1 MRLIVRD
8 PLWPRRSIPCALGAP
23 GSLRAVDRRI
33 GQSDCDWSLSLPAG
47 LLSLDMACRWP
58 DYARPAPEVSV
69 EVLGSLHAVKAP
81 DAIACTAMDSDRR
94 CPSSALDLSCTP
106 HKPCVLHAVQPVPCA
121 NFGHCAGT
129 AIPPCKR
136 RIPFDLRSK
145 ARSGPVSTEVG
156 DDSGILRCRSFCS
169 AQLCWLP
176 VLRLCTP
183 SLT

>member
-1 MRLIVRD
+1 MSSRLG
-8 PLWPRRSIPCALGAP
+8 LGARSRTRTTTCRDASP
-23 GSLRAVDRRI
+23 GGIYHSPTLPIRRQLVESAHKSVRQ
-33 GQSDCDWSLSLPAG
+33 GRHAAAMLTQLS
-47 LLSLDMACRWP
+47 
-58 DYARPAPEVSV
+58 
-69 EVLGSLHAVKAP
+69 
-81 DAIACTAMDSDRR
+81 
-94 CPSSALDLSCTP
+94 
-106 HKPCVLHAVQPVPCA
+106 
-121 NFGHCAGT
+121 HCAGT
-129 AIPPCKR
+129 AIPPWKR